1 MSDRDIII
9 LSTYRATKLS
19 MSPLL
24 MILATKLSMS
34 PPFCRNSNIS
44 VINKIVMFLVTLQFS
59 FQVSL
64 QRALS
69 LGTSYCYP
77 NSVQSPMRQGHHCLL
92 LRCTSVEISA
102 YSQPFRKTCKLMM
115 PMKKMKRSAIFC
127 ETKCWWQKCLLLCS

>member
-44 VINKIVMFLVTLQFS
+44 VINKIVMFLVTLQLIFK
-59 FQVSL
+59 VS
-64 QRALS
+64 
-69 LGTSYCYP
+69 
-77 NSVQSPMRQGHHCLL
+77 
-92 LRCTSVEISA
+92 
-102 YSQPFRKTCKLMM
+102 
-115 PMKKMKRSAIFC
+115 
-127 ETKCWWQKCLLLCS
+127 